1 MTSEAGRPSSGP
13 RPSSLPYTTAL
24 AYRALA
30 AMEKR
35 PGSFGPRLAVVPPA
49 LTFLAGVD
57 EPGTITGVVVPLNT
71 GYGVFTWT
79 ATVEMGMQ
87 VTPTLATTGGVQGAP
102 LTVTVDSTGY
112 LTGTFTGAISVT
124 GTTTGVLDAPQIVP
138 VTLIVMVDMYRA
150 YLPVVLRPAP

>member
-1 MTSEAGRPSSGP
+1 MTSEAGRLSSV
-13 RPSSLPYTTAL
+13 PYTTTL
-24 AYRALA
+24 GYEALA

-35 PGSFGPRLAVVPPA
+35 PGPFGPRLAVVPPA
-49 LTFLAGVD
+49 LTFLADVD
-57 EPGTITGVVVPLNT
+57 EPGTVTGVVVPLNT

-79 ATVEMGMQ
+79 ATVEMGMR

-124 GTTTGVLDAPQIVP
+124 GATTGVLDAPQVVP

>member
-1 MTSEAGRPSSGP
+1 
-13 RPSSLPYTTAL
+13 
-24 AYRALA
+24 
-30 AMEKR
+30 MEKR
-35 PGSFGPRLAVVPPA
+35 PGPFGPRLAVVPPA

-87 VTPTLATTGGVQGAP
+87 VTPILVIATGAQGTP
-102 LTVTVDSTGY
+102 LTVAVDSTGY
-112 LTGTFTGAISVT
+112 TTGTFTGAISVT

-138 VTLIVMVDMYRA
+138 VTLVVMADLCRV
-150 YLPVVLRPAP
+150 YLPVVLRSTH